1 MVFSGSL
8 DNAKANILFL
18 LAMLN
23 VAHFHMDILYGAMH
37 VIEFILAWTAVA
49 ASAFI
54 SSAISAVRAIS

>member
-1 MVFSGSL
+1 MFFSGSL

-18 LAMLN
+18 LAKLN

-49 ASAFI
+49 ASAF
-54 SSAISAVRAIS
+54 